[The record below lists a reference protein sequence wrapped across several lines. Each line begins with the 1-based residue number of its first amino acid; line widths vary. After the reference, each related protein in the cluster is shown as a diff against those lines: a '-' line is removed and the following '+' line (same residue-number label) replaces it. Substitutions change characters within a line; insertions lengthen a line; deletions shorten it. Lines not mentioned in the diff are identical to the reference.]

1 MFFFFKQKTAY
12 EWRISDWSSD
22 VCSSDLED
30 PAVGDVFAGG
40 AGEAGRGGVEQDV
53 VVDVVESGRLRAA
66 RGHALQ
72 QRFTD
77 AGRTGAHGDVAM
89 VGHQPLA
96 VLQPTQFLH
105 RRYRV
110 MRVRTDAP
118 GAAGIEV
125 GAQREQAVAEIGLGG
140 RADRNGGAA
149 GGDAA
154 GFFRRRS
161 EEHTSEL

>member
-1 MFFFFKQKTAY
+1 M
-12 EWRISDWSSD
+12 RISDWSSD
-22 VCSSDLED
+22 VCSSDLVAVAAED

-72 QRFTD
+72 PRFTD

-96 VLQPTQFLH
+96 VLQPTQLLH
-105 RRYRV
+105 RLSRDI
-110 MRVRTDAP
+110 RVRTTAP
-118 GAAGIEV
+118 GSHGIQT
-125 GAQREQAVAEIGLGG
+125 GAKREKRDRKLGPGEAEE
-140 RADRNGGAA
+140 R
-149 GGDAA
+149 
-154 GFFRRRS
+154 
-161 EEHTSEL
+161 HK

>member
-1 MFFFFKQKTAY
+1 M
-12 EWRISDWSSD
+12 DWSSD
-22 VCSSDLED
+22 VCSSDLHHFAHQVAVAAED

-105 RRYRV
+105 RRYRD

-118 GAAGIEV
+118 G
-125 GAQREQAVAEIGLGG
+125 
-140 RADRNGGAA
+140 
-149 GGDAA
+149 
-154 GFFRRRS
+154 RS
-161 EEHTSEL
+161 EEHTSELQSLMRISYAVFCL